1 MIDFTSRLGNI
12 QNTHRA
18 GGNWHKQLFIEST
31 SFIASA
37 AAGTMMIN
45 AGSYGLGFLIT
56 ATPIGWVGLIIGGI
70 LVVGAVAGASLGAN
84 YTLQQTSGNWYDAI
98 INTLGI

>member
-1 MIDFTSRLGNI
+1 
-12 QNTHRA
+12 
-18 GGNWHKQLFIEST
+18 
-31 SFIASA
+31 
-37 AAGTMMIN
+37 MIN